1 MEQDDRFATLVSKF
15 VGAPGITLPG
25 ESWRGGFGS
34 SALGVHGPI
43 LAMLSHDRLVVK
55 LPDGRVAGLIGGG
68 NGEPFDGGKGPP
80 VAECP
85 VVVTTVVTPD
95 DGIWRTLAGGALDF
109 VTSHSKVH

>member
-1 MEQDDRFATLVSKF
+1 
-15 VGAPGITLPG
+15 
-25 ESWRGGFGS
+25 
-34 SALGVHGPI
+34 
-43 LAMLSHDRLVVK
+43 MLSHDRLVVK

-68 NGEPFDGGKGPP
+68 NGGPFDGGKGPP

-109 VTSHSKVH
+109 VTSHSTVH